1 MGGMIVVVDSSAS
14 DFETG
19 NANGNTALAEWVN
32 YDTIRCT
39 APSWVS
45 GLDENTDHGG
55 KQVTGTLT
63 TTACDTHADSR
74 QVTTP

>member
-39 APSWVS
+39 
-45 GLDENTDHGG
+45 LLHGCPASTKTQITEG
-55 KQVTGTLT
+55 N
-63 TTACDTHADSR
+63 R
-74 QVTTP
+74 